1 MPKRKPTRSQRRR
14 GPAGYTQRATPR
26 PPAPATPAPAPLD
39 PLAPVSSVGVAPAIP
54 AEQVREHIR
63 DRQITRFTARDYS
76 YVKREL
82 MRIAVLATAIIVAI
96 VVISFFLP

>member
-14 GPAGYTQRATPR
+14 SPGGYTQRAAP
-26 PPAPATPAPAPLD
+26 PPATATPAPAPLD

-82 MRIAVLATAIIVAI
+82 MRIAVLATAVIVAI